1 MMLQMLNHLDITKIV
16 GKTPAQSGNEED
28 ADRPVVPTVNVE
40 VTIRLTYLSNFGR
53 FLDLPLINCEI
64 KLDLSWKKDCVL
76 IQHHNNITGV
86 NFMIT
91 CTKLYVPVV
100 TLSVNDNI
108 KFLEN
113 IKQGFKITISWNEY
127 RSEITTQTQNINFY
141 YLIDPTFRNINKL
154 LALSFTNGNGDP
166 MRDSFDGYCMPLVE
180 IKYFNAL
187 IDNKPFFDQSVKNKQ
202 EAYEKLIELP
212 KNGDYTLGNL
222 LDFSYHGNYYNSSV

>member
-1 MMLQMLNHLDITKIV
+1 
-16 GKTPAQSGNEED
+16 
-28 ADRPVVPTVNVE
+28 
-40 VTIRLTYLSNFGR
+40 
-53 FLDLPLINCEI
+53 
-64 KLDLSWKKDCVL
+64 
-76 IQHHNNITGV
+76 
-86 NFMIT
+86 MIT

-127 RSEITTQTQNINFY
+127 RSEITTQTQNNNFH